1 MDLHEIVKKLVGRI
15 NPVGETTTDNERFD
29 NLRVLRGLVENL
41 IIDIDNVNY
50 QNKQSHEYSV
60 KRAAEYA
67 DNFLTKTIGI
77 KE

>member
-1 MDLHEIVKKLVGRI
+1 MDLNEIVKKLVGKI
-15 NPVGETTTDNERFD
+15 NPVGETTTDNERFE
-29 NLRVLRGLVENL
+29 NLRVLCDLVENL

-77 KE
+77 TE

>member
-1 MDLHEIVKKLVGRI
+1 MDLHEIVKKLVGKI
-15 NPVGETTTDNERFD
+15 NPIGETTTDNERFE
-29 NLRVLRGLVENL
+29 NLRVLCDLVENL

-67 DNFLTKTIGI
+67 DNFLSKKIGI
-77 KE
+77 TE

>member
-1 MDLHEIVKKLVGRI
+1 MDLHEIVKKLVGKI
-15 NPVGETTTDNERFD
+15 NPVGETTTDNERFE
-29 NLRVLRGLVENL
+29 NLRVLCGLVENL

>member
-1 MDLHEIVKKLVGRI
+1 MDLHEIVKKLVGKI
-15 NPVGETTTDNERFD
+15 NPVGETTTDNERFE
-29 NLRVLRGLVENL
+29 NLRVLCALVENL